1 VIDSPV
7 LSDIEIAQSSVLR
20 PITAVA
26 ADLGLAADDIDQ
38 YGKYKAKLPLSLAE
52 RPARGRLV
60 VVTAINPTPA
70 GEGKST
76 VSVGLA
82 QALRRIGSDAILCIR
97 EPSLGPVF
105 GVKGGAAG
113 GGYSQVLPM
122 EDINL
127 HFTGD
132 FHAISS
138 AHSLLSAMMDN
149 HLQQGNALNLDSRR
163 ISWPRTIDMNDRA
176 LRHAIIGL
184 GGPGEGIPR
193 EERWVII
200 PASEIMAI
208 LALATSLDDLETRL
222 GNIIVGATAGAN
234 KAPVRAR
241 DLKAAGAMTLL
252 LKDALRPNLVQ
263 TLEGGPAL
271 VHCGPFGNIAH
282 GCNSLVATRTALALG
297 DVVVTEAGFGS
308 DLGAEKFF
316 DIKCRIGG
324 LRPKAAVLV
333 ATVRSLKMQGGASKN
348 ALDTEDLAALECG
361 LPHLEHHV
369 LNVRQF
375 GVPVIVAI
383 NRRLSDTAAELDRV
397 EAYANSIGVKV
408 ALCDVWA
415 NGGEGGEALARGVL
429 ELLDSNSAS
438 FEPIYDTARP
448 IREKIDQIV
457 RRAYG
462 ADGADITP
470 SAARAIDYL
479 ESIGLGHTPV
489 CMAKT
494 QYSLTDDPSRLGRP
508 TGFRITV
515 NEVWGAA
522 GAGFVVAK
530 TGDIMTMPGLGKVP
544 AAEGMKVHPDGRIEG
559 LS

>member
-1 VIDSPV
+1 MTVTTVP
-7 LSDIEIAQSSVLR
+7 SDIEIAQAATLR

-26 ADLGLAADDIDQ
+26 ADLGLAADDIEQ
-38 YGKYKAKLPLSLAE
+38 YGKYKAKLPLELST
-52 RPARGRLV
+52 RPARGKLV

-82 QALRRIGSDAILCIR
+82 QALRRIGTNAVLAIR

-122 EDINL
+122 DEINL

-149 HLQQGNALNLDSRR
+149 HLQQGNTLGLDPRR
-163 ISWPRTIDMNDRA
+163 ITWPRTIDMNDRA

-200 PASEIMAI
+200 PASEVMAI
-208 LALATSLDDLETRL
+208 LALATDLADLEERL
-222 GNIIVGATAGAN
+222 GRIIVGATAGAN
-234 KAPVRAR
+234 KQPVRAR
-241 DLKAAGAMTLL
+241 DLKASGAMTLL
-252 LKDALRPNLVQ
+252 LKDALKPNLVQ

-316 DIKCRIGG
+316 DIKCRMGG
-324 LRPKAAVLV
+324 LRPEAAVLV
-333 ATVRSLKMQGGASKN
+333 ATVRSLKMQGGAPKN
-348 ALDTEDLAALECG
+348 ALGNEDLAALESG
-361 LPHLEHHV
+361 LPHLAHHV
-369 LNVRQF
+369 KNVRQF

-383 NRRLSDTAAELDRV
+383 NRRLSDTAAELAMV
-397 EAYANSIGVKV
+397 EDYAKSIGVDV
-408 ALCDVWA
+408 ALSDVWA
-415 NGGEGGEALARGVL
+415 EGGAGGEVLARGVMSLL
-429 ELLDSNSAS
+429 EGGTANFA
-438 FEPIYDTARP
+438 PIYDSALP
-448 IREKIDQIV
+448 IRDKIDQIV
-457 RRAYG
+457 RKVYG

-470 SAARAIDYL
+470 AAGRQIDYL
-479 ESIGLGHTPV
+479 ESIGLGDTPV

-494 QYSLTDDPSRLGRP
+494 QYSLSDDASRLGVP

-515 NEVWGAA
+515 NEVTGSA

-544 AAEGMKVHPDGRIEG
+544 AAEGMKVHANGTIEG